1 MINVG
6 LTGGIGSGKTTI
18 AGYFADLGIAVYN
31 SDLEARKLMQS
42 SEDLRSGIIALFGSL
57 AYNKDLLDR
66 KYIASKV
73 FNDSEALSRL
83 NALVHPAV
91 RIHFR
96 KWRALQAGPY
106 TIQEAAVIFESGTRA
121 SYDKVILVTAPEKE
135 RITRVMK
142 RDGIVEEEVK
152 ARLHNQWS
160 DLEKAKFADFI
171 IVNSDREKIRSMVHA
186 IHLELL
192 KISG

>member
-42 SEDLRSGIIALFGSL
+42 SDDLRSEIMELFGRL
-57 AYNKDLLDR
+57 AYNNDLLDR
-66 KYIASKV
+66 KYIASRV
-73 FNDSEALSRL
+73 FNDKEALHRL
-83 NALVHPAV
+83 NALVHPVV
-91 RIHFR
+91 REHFR
-96 KWRALQAGPY
+96 KWRALQSGPY
-106 TIQEAAVIFESGTRA
+106 TIQEAAVIFESGARA
-121 SYDKVILVTAPEKE
+121 NYDKIILVTAAEEE
-135 RITRVMK
+135 RIARVMK
-142 RDGIVEEEVK
+142 RDGIEEEEVK
-152 ARLHNQWS
+152 ARLRNQWS
-160 DLEKAKFADFI
+160 DSEKAKSADYI
-171 IVNSDREKIRSMVHA
+171 IVNSDRKKARSKVRA